1 MIPLADDNP
10 TRSTPVITYIFIASC
25 VAIFLWQLSLGPN
38 VKVAIYALGVIP
50 ASLLQGA
57 LLPTEL
63 RWVSPEM
70 TVVTSMFLHGGF
82 MHLIGNMLYLWVFGD
97 NIEDI
102 LGKPAFIFFY
112 FLCGIVAALSQ
123 ARPDPSSTIPMIG
136 ASGAI
141 SGVLGAYMV
150 FFPKRSVRVAI
161 PLGFF
166 LQVLRLPAFV
176 VLIFWFV
183 LQLINSSV
191 SGSDSGVAFGA
202 HIGGFLAGVILAP
215 MMAVL
220 LRKKRN

>member
-10 TRSTPVITYIFIASC
+10 TRSTPLVTYILIALC
-25 VAIFLWQLSLGPN
+25 IVVFLWQLSLGPN
-38 VKVAIYALGVIP
+38 VKSAIYALGVIP

-57 LLPTEL
+57 LLPQEL
-63 RWVSPEM
+63 RWVSPEI
-70 TVVTSMFLHGGF
+70 TVITSMFLHGGF

-102 LGKPAFIFFY
+102 LGKPVFIFFY

-123 ARPDPSSTIPMIG
+123 ALPEPSSTIPMIG

-150 FFPKRSVRVAI
+150 FFPKRSIRVAI

-176 VLIFWFV
+176 VLIFWFI
-183 LQLINSSV
+183 LQLINSSIA
-191 SGSDSGVAFGA
+191 GTDGGIAFGA
-202 HIGGFLAGVILAP
+202 HIGGFIAGVILAP
-215 MMAVL
+215 VLAVFM
-220 LRKKRN
+220 RNKKN

>member
-1 MIPLADDNP
+1 MLFPYKDDNP
-10 TRSTPVITYIFIASC
+10 RILIPYVTYGIIAINILVFVIQFNLGISNQMAEENFIYS
-25 VAIFLWQLSLGPN
+25 FGF
-38 VKVAIYALGVIP
+38 IP
-50 ASLLQGA
+50 ANFSFI
-57 LLPTEL
+57 TIF
-63 RWVSPEM
+63 
-70 TVVTSMFLHGGF
+70 TSMFLHGGF

-123 ARPDPSSTIPMIG
+123 ALPDPSSTIPMIG

>member
-1 MIPLADDNP
+1 MKMD
-10 TRSTPVITYIFIASC
+10 SIFSASFDFKSDSAFIQR
-25 VAIFLWQLSLGPN
+25 VAKIFLGKLEKRPDLYGN
-38 VKVAIYALGVIP
+38 VKHGV
-50 ASLLQGA
+50 LM
-57 LLPTEL
+57 LP
-63 RWVSPEM
+63 
-70 TVVTSMFLHGGF
+70 
-82 MHLIGNMLYLWVFGD
+82 D

-123 ARPDPSSTIPMIG
+123 ALPDPSSTIPMIG

>member
-10 TRSTPVITYIFIASC
+10 TRSTPLVTYILIALC
-25 VAIFLWQLSLGPN
+25 IVVFLWQLSLGPN

-50 ASLLQGA
+50 ASLLKGA
-57 LLPTEL
+57 LLPQEL
-63 RWVSPEM
+63 RWVSPEI
-70 TVVTSMFLHGGF
+70 TVITSMFLHGGF

-102 LGKPAFIFFY
+102 LGKPVFIFFY

-123 ARPDPSSTIPMIG
+123 ALPEPSSTIPMIG

-150 FFPKRSVRVAI
+150 FFPKRSIRVAI

-176 VLIFWFV
+176 VLIFWFI
-183 LQLINSSV
+183 LQLINSSIA
-191 SGSDSGVAFGA
+191 GTDGGIAFGA
-202 HIGGFLAGVILAP
+202 HIGGFIAGVILAP
-215 MMAVL
+215 VLAVFM
-220 LRKKRN
+220 RNKKN